1 MLIALSVRSPCD
13 THLVLL
19 GLIGILL
26 LVIFS
31 VNNMRGH
38 LLKSYCVPETC
49 GMFLTC
55 VIYDP

>member
-1 MLIALSVRSPCD
+1 MLIVLSVRSPYD
-13 THLVLL
+13 THLIL
-19 GLIGILL
+19 GLIVTLL

-38 LLKSYCVPETC
+38 LLKSYCVPDTC

>member
-1 MLIALSVRSPCD
+1 MLIALSVCSPYD
-13 THLVLL
+13 THLIL
-19 GLIGILL
+19 GLIVTSL

-38 LLKSYCVPETC
+38 LLRSYCVPETC

>member
-1 MLIALSVRSPCD
+1 MLIALSVRSPYD
-13 THLVLL
+13 THLIL
-19 GLIGILL
+19 GLIVTLL
-26 LVIFS
+26 LVTFS

-38 LLKSYCVPETC
+38 LLKSYCVPDTC